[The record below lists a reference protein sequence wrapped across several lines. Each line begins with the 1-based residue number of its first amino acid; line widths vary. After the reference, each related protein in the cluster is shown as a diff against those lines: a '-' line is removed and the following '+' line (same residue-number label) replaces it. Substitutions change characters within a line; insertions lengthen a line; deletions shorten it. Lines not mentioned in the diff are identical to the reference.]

1 MEVRRGFVG
10 GEGSDSYLPLLANLL
25 SHGCER
31 MVTTAAAEEE
41 AEEAAEAAEA
51 ADDKP

>member
-31 MVTTAAAEEE
+31 MVTTAAAAAAEE
-41 AEEAAEAAEA
+41 AEEE